1 MTEKQTYDITRRT
14 VLAGL
19 GTVGVAAAGAGLGT
33 TALFNDR
40 EGFVG
45 NSLAAGQLDL
55 KLDYKATYDG
65 PNGLEM
71 IGQAP
76 TQEELEAQGLI
87 GMAEGP
93 MTWEERADL
102 GFACDTEGFIDGDEI
117 PIFALDDVKPGDC
130 GEVTVSLHI
139 CDNPAYLWMRGS
151 VYDDLDN
158 GLTEPE
164 GEVDDTPDVGELA
177 ENIDVTLWYDEDC
190 SNTITEGVGTSDILV
205 VQDISGSM
213 EYDQYGGVISDGS
226 GGTTTKLAVS
236 KDAMGDFATI
246 VFDETADTEI
256 GVFTFG
262 NEDYIGDD
270 QAPGVAFGPSAVEAD
285 VQTAISNVQA
295 VPDDVTGT
303 ALGLA
308 VQEGDSYL
316 SANARSGAQKIMILL
331 TDGEQFESNVDELQ
345 AANDAKAGGTRII
358 VIDINDPGDGQ
369 PQLLKDM
376 AGTAVN
382 NPGDGDG
389 TDYYNSSADDLATVL
404 PIIYSS
410 IIESVV
416 VGEVVFFEGTLAELN
431 DAASSGFK
439 LEALPLLGQAN
450 GDDEYCFLPGTH
462 CVAMEWCIP
471 VEVGN
476 EIQTDSVKFDLDFAA
491 VQCRHNGENAN
502 PFDNGSN
509 GSVA

>member
-1 MTEKQTYDITRRT
+1 MTEKKTYDLTRRT

-19 GTVGVAAAGAGLGT
+19 GTAGIAAAGAGLGT

-45 NSLAAGQLDL
+45 NSLAAGRLDL
-55 KLDYKATYDG
+55 QLDYKATYDG
-65 PNGLEM
+65 PNGVEL

-76 TQEELEAQGLI
+76 TEQQLIDQGLVD
-87 GMAEGP
+87 MAEGP

-102 GFACDTEGFIDGDEI
+102 GFACDTEGFIDGEEI
-117 PIFALDDVKPGDC
+117 PIFELDDVKPGDC

-139 CDNPAYLWMRGS
+139 CDNPAYLWMQGT
-151 VYDDLDN
+151 VYDDLEN

-177 ENIDVTLWYDEDC
+177 ESIDVTLWYDEDC
-190 SNTITEGVGTSDILV
+190 SNTITEGAGKSDILV

-213 EYDQYGGVISDGS
+213 EYDQYGGEISDGQ
-226 GGTTTKLAVS
+226 GGTTTKLAVA
-236 KDAMGDFATI
+236 KDAAGDFTTI
-246 VFDETADTEI
+246 VFDETADTDI

-262 NEDYIGDD
+262 NESYIGDA
-270 QAPGVAFGPSAVEAD
+270 QGPGIAFGPSGVEAD
-285 VQTAISNVQA
+285 VQNAISSVGA
-295 VPDDVTGT
+295 VPNGVTGT
-303 ALGLA
+303 ALGRA

-331 TDGEQFESNVDELQ
+331 TDGQQFESNVDELQ

-358 VIDINDPGDGQ
+358 VIDINESGDGE

-376 AGTAVN
+376 AGTTVN
-382 NPGDGDG
+382 NSGDGDG
-389 TDYYNSSADDLATVL
+389 TDYYNSSADDLAIVL
-404 PIIYSS
+404 PNIYQS

-439 LEALPLLGQAN
+439 LEALPLLGAAN
-450 GDDEYCFLPGTH
+450 EDDEYCFLPGTH

-471 VEVGN
+471 REVGN

-491 VQCRHNGENAN
+491 VQCRHNGENSN

-509 GSVA
+509 GSPA